1 MGEPDEWERK
11 WSEWVAQKDL
21 RPRVVSLVD
30 AAVAA
35 GHVGVGGWY
44 PPSEGQWAWLVSCG
58 WWGVERAGSYLG
70 HYDAFM
76 QHPRWG
82 ELEDATGYE
91 TEELAQEALAGLLAE
106 STK

>member
-30 AAVAA
+30 AAAAA
-35 GHVGVGGWY
+35 GRIYRPFEGDWMWCVSRGWR
-44 PPSEGQWAWLVSCG
+44 
-58 WWGVERAGSYLG
+58 GVERAGSYLG
-70 HYDAFM
+70 HSDAFM
-76 QHPRWG
+76 QRPRWG